1 LAVAFILW
9 PVNKILHFMKS
20 WSVILSFALASSSMQ
35 AFGPTDAITTDQPV
49 SAQEKKQFEELKA
62 AVAANN
68 MGVVEW
74 HGDLSEQDRKW
85 NEEVARASLASAN
98 LATHFLEKFPASQHV
113 AEAAELQQEML
124 LKAEEA
130 GSSEAGNHLDAL
142 LDKKLKEPGLN
153 DENRFKLRGFQVES
167 ALAKLNGK
175 SVAEKSAASEGFA
188 RQVIAEFPNRSDPY
202 LFMLQT
208 ATHMDSAKGRALV
221 DEVLGMPAAPEE
233 VKQQAQS
240 ILRFMNLAGH
250 PADIQFTALDGRE
263 VDLAHLKGKVVLVDF
278 WATWCVPC
286 VGEIPNIK
294 AAYEQFHSRG
304 FEVVGISFDHD
315 RSALENF
322 VKSKDL
328 PWPQYFDGKGWQNK
342 FGQRYAITSIPAM
355 WLLDRKGDVADTKAR
370 HDLEAKIERLLAGN
384 ETRAPAP

>member
-1 LAVAFILW
+1 LTVEFNLR
-9 PVNKILHFMKS
+9 PVIKILDFMKS
-20 WSVILSFALASSSMQ
+20 LSFIFSLALASSSIQ
-35 AFGPTDAITTDQPV
+35 ASGPTEAITADQAV
-49 SAQEKKQFEELKA
+49 SAQAKKQFEELKA

-85 NEEVARASLASAN
+85 NEDVVRASLASAN
-98 LATHFLEKFPASQHV
+98 LATQFLEKFPASQHA
-113 AEAAELQQEML
+113 AEAAESEEEML

-130 GSSEAGNHLDAL
+130 GSSEAGSRLDAL
-142 LDKKLKEPGLN
+142 LDKKLKAPGLN
-153 DENRFKLRGFQVES
+153 EEDRFKLRGFQVES

-175 SVAEKSAASEGFA
+175 SAAEKSAASEGYA
-188 RQVIAEFPNRSDPY
+188 RQVIAEFPKRSDPY

-208 ATHMDSAKGRALV
+208 AKHMDSAKGRALV
-221 DEVLGMPAAPEE
+221 DEVLGMAAAPDE
-233 VKQQAQS
+233 VKQQAES

-250 PADIQFTALDGRE
+250 PADIQFVALDGRE

-294 AAYEQFHSRG
+294 AAYEQFHSQG
-304 FEVVGISFDHD
+304 FEVVGISFDKD
-315 RSALENF
+315 KSALENF

-328 PWPQYFDGKGWQNK
+328 AWPQYFDGKGWQNK

-355 WLLDRKGDVADTKAR
+355 WLLDRNGDVVDTKAR
-370 HDLEAKIERLLAGN
+370 NDLEEKIKRLLAGN
-384 ETRAPAP
+384 ETPAPAP